1 MNILAEAQ
9 KRMLETENPEARAR
23 LEAEFNELY
32 FKTRK
37 KKTRI
42 VFLANYL

>member
-37 KKTRI
+37 KTRI